1 VEFAVMSSNRLGK
14 HDLPRGLSKTLT
26 AVAALGVL
34 LLALNS
40 QSLWQPT
47 TSKSVRL
54 IRLSGTVVAD
64 EGLVSGA
71 VVRVKGHSTSTLTS
85 SQGRFTLDATLD
97 AQRITAWKE
106 GYFIG
111 GAAADSQPLQVHL
124 KALPQEDNPDYV
136 WGDPTPNAE
145 QEQNCGN
152 CHEKIYQ
159 EWAAGAHASA
169 ASNRRFLNLYDGTN
183 WNGHE
188 QVGWNLMA
196 DNANAAGVCTA
207 CHAPSVNVEDAA
219 FDDLRKA
226 AGVSAMGVHCDY
238 CHKIQAPEP
247 VPLGITHGRFGL
259 KLLRPNK
266 GQQLF
271 FGPLDDVDRG
281 EDAYSSFY
289 HESRYCASC
298 HEGTM
303 FGVHVYSTYSEWLK
317 SPASRAG
324 KECQTCHMRPSEGQ
338 LNIAPGHGGIARDP
352 RSLSSH
358 HFPGGSIEMLKNC
371 LTIRA
376 DIIRLDG
383 RVNVNVEVKAHD
395 VGHRVPTGFVD
406 RHLLLLVSAD
416 DEAGR
421 SVPLT
426 AGPVVPK
433 IAGAELAGHAG
444 RVFAKQL
451 SDFEG
456 NSPVPFWLAKPE
468 YVDTRLDPNRPDR
481 SAFVFGTSVQWLRIR
496 LIYRRF
502 WQEVADTKSW
512 PDNEIIVFDR
522 TVQVGPHPE
531 KKTIFLGAAP

>member
-1 VEFAVMSSNRLGK
+1 
-14 HDLPRGLSKTLT
+14 
-26 AVAALGVL
+26 
-34 LLALNS
+34 
-40 QSLWQPT
+40 
-47 TSKSVRL
+47 
-54 IRLSGTVVAD
+54 
-64 EGLVSGA
+64 
-71 VVRVKGHSTSTLTS
+71 
-85 SQGRFTLDATLD
+85 
-97 AQRITAWKE
+97 
-106 GYFIG
+106 
-111 GAAADSQPLQVHL
+111 
-124 KALPQEDNPDYV
+124 
-136 WGDPTPNAE
+136 
-145 QEQNCGN
+145 
-152 CHEKIYQ
+152 
-159 EWAAGAHASA
+159 
-169 ASNRRFLNLYDGTN
+169 
-183 WNGHE
+183 
-188 QVGWNLMA
+188 
-196 DNANAAGVCTA
+196 
-207 CHAPSVNVEDAA
+207 
-219 FDDLRKA
+219 
-226 AGVSAMGVHCDY
+226 
-238 CHKIQAPEP
+238 
-247 VPLGITHGRFGL
+247 
-259 KLLRPNK
+259 
-266 GQQLF
+266 
-271 FGPLDDVDRG
+271 
-281 EDAYSSFY
+281 
-289 HESRYCASC
+289 
-298 HEGTM
+298 M

-338 LNIAPGHGGIARDP
+338 HNIAPGHGGIARDP